1 MKRLL
6 SLLLCAVLALFCAT
20 TAQAAGVS
28 HHTYGIGIRAALCL

>member
-6 SLLLCAVLALFCAT
+6 SLLLWRGTGAVLRDDRT
-20 TAQAAGVS
+20 GGWRV